1 MITRRTYFERLYRT
15 AFEDCPKS
23 YRKTCK
29 RLFETPFRYS
39 VFLDK
44 NRYSDGLSYRYR
56 LGFESTEPCSVF
68 EMMVALAVRMEE
80 DIMTDPAYGSRIS
93 QWFVRMFQSMG
104 LNEYDDDHYD
114 EEAVDDIT
122 DRMLDRKYGK
132 SRKGGLFTFRH
143 KTNRDVRDIEIWDQM
158 QLWLGMYY

>member
-1 MITRRTYFERLYRT
+1 
-15 AFEDCPKS
+15 
-23 YRKTCK
+23 
-29 RLFETPFRYS
+29 
-39 VFLDK
+39 
-44 NRYSDGLSYRYR
+44 
-56 LGFESTEPCSVF
+56 
-68 EMMVALAVRMEE
+68 
-80 DIMTDPAYGSRIS
+80 
-93 QWFVRMFQSMG
+93 MG

-132 SRKGGLFTFRH
+132 SGKGGLFTFRH